1 MKEILRGLLPL
12 FLCLNAFAGSTLSP
26 ESLARIGFEQKLN
39 GQTPL
44 DLPFRDENGR
54 TVQLG
59 DYFGSKPVI
68 LVLGYYGCPMLCTLV
83 NDGLIETLQDLR
95 PDIGSQFNILSV
107 SIDPNEKPALAAAK
121 KREYLKRY
129 GREDA
134 DEGWHFLT
142 GDEEPIRRLASAA
155 GFGYAYDA
163 GVKQYAHPT
172 GFIVLTPHGR
182 ISRYFFG
189 VTFSPKELQAA
200 LVDASA
206 DKTGSRI
213 EQLFLLCFHYSPI
226 TGKYGAL
233 IMNIVRGS
241 AAATVLALGGYVF
254 VMVRRERSGRA
265 AA

>member
-1 MKEILRGLLPL
+1 MKNILCGLLL
-12 FLCLNAFAGSTLSP
+12 VLCLRAFAGGTLSP
-26 ESLARIGFEQKLN
+26 DTLARIGFEQKLD
-39 GQTPL
+39 GQMPL
-44 DLPFRDENGR
+44 DLPFRAENGR
-54 TVQLG
+54 AVQLG

-68 LVLGYYGCPMLCTLV
+68 LILGYYGCPMLCTLV

-107 SIDPNEKPALAAAK
+107 SIDPDEKPALAAAK

-129 GREDA
+129 GRPGAER
-134 DEGWHFLT
+134 GWHFLT
-142 GDEEPIRRLASAA
+142 GGEEPIRRLAGAA

-172 GFIVLTPHGR
+172 GFLVLTPQGR

-200 LVDASA
+200 LADASA

-233 IMNIVRGS
+233 IMNVVRGS
-241 AAATVLALGGYVF
+241 AAATLLALGGYVF
-254 VMVRRERSGRA
+254 VMVRRERAGRA